1 MRYLIA
7 IAALV
12 GALLLFLLSK
22 ASSSSEFIS
31 GSSYTIVLILS
42 GFFILSLIAIIAN
55 QIKKLFRNIKKDVM
69 GSRLSMRLVIS
80 FTLMAVI
87 PGLIVYLVSVNFL
100 TRSIES
106 WFNVKVE
113 SALDGGLKLGQKALD
128 IMLTDLELKAERMAL
143 SLSSL
148 PATSQY
154 AALSDLREKTGVQD
168 ATIIS
173 DQGKIIAVS
182 SNDAESFLPA
192 LPTLIQLKQ
201 AENNIYG
208 KIEPITN
215 KGLYLRVLAPINGT
229 SVSNE
234 RLILQ
239 ILQPVPNSLSTLAES
254 VQDVFQDYQK
264 LSYSRD
270 SLKLI
275 FSITLTLVLMLAI
288 LTAVAIGFLLS
299 RKLSEP
305 LALLAEGTKKIAKGN
320 FKTMLPEK
328 GKDELG
334 VLVRSFN
341 SMTRQLDQATQTSE
355 NNQIRLESA
364 RSYLETVLAHLSSG
378 VIVIND
384 AMEIKSFNIAASKI
398 LQVDL
403 SKNKDQLLTSISNK
417 NKLLKDFVVSIQEEI
432 KTSNRKMQPEIIKQF
447 EIRYEKNNQVLSLQI
462 TTLPQNKVNN
472 YVLMIDDITMMIQA
486 QRNAA
491 WSEVARR
498 LAHEIKNPL
507 TPIQLSAERI
517 KHKLG
522 SKLNKDDTE
531 ILDKA
536 VSTIVN
542 QVDAM
547 KTMVNEFS
555 EYARAPKL
563 NLESTDINETIIE
576 ISHLFENSGIKITT
590 NLLKGLPKIKVD
602 ANMMRQVLI
611 NLIQNAQDAMVSNTK
626 KPSIKINTNKYKNYL
641 VLSIEDNGPGFSED
655 ILKKAFEPYV
665 TTKSH
670 GTGLG
675 FIIEISHLFE
685 NSGIKITTNLLKG
698 LPKIKVD
705 ANMMRQ
711 VLNRVLKLIRI
722 SIKIISSY
730 PLKIMAQVFQKTY

>member
-7 IAALV
+7 IATLV
-12 GALLLFLLSK
+12 GASLLFLLSK

-31 GSSYTIVLILS
+31 GSSYTVVLILS
-42 GFFILSLIAIIAN
+42 GIFILSLIAIIAN

-128 IMLTDLELKAERMAL
+128 IMLTDLELKAGRMAL
-143 SLSSL
+143 TLSSM
-148 PATSQY
+148 PTTSQY

-208 KIEPITN
+208 KIEPIKN
-215 KGLYLRVLAPINGT
+215 KGLYLRVLAPINGAAI
-229 SVSNE
+229 SNE

-239 ILQPVPNSLSTLAES
+239 ILQPVPDSLTTLAES

-270 SLKLI
+270 SLKVI

-384 AMEIKSFNIAASKI
+384 DMEIKSFNIAASKI

-403 SKNKDQLLTSISNK
+403 SKNTNQLITSISNK
-417 NKLLKDFVVSIQEEI
+417 NKLLNNFVMSIQEEI
-432 KTSNRKMQPEIIKQF
+432 KAASSKKQFEIIKQF
-447 EIRYEKNNQVLSLQI
+447 EIKYEKNNQVLSLQI
-462 TTLPQNKVNN
+462 TPLPQNKVKN

-486 QRNAA
+486 QRDAA

-522 SKLNKDDTE
+522 SKLNKEDTD

-555 EYARAPKL
+555 EYARAPQL
-563 NLESTDINETIIE
+563 NLELIDINETIKE

-590 NLLKGLPKIKVD
+590 TLLKGLPKIKVD
-602 ANMMRQVLI
+602 VNMMRQVLI
-611 NLIQNAQDAMVSNTK
+611 NLIQNAQDAMINNTK

-641 VLSIEDNGPGFSED
+641 ILSIEDNGPGFSAD

-665 TTKSH
+665 TSKSH

-675 FIIEISHLFE
+675 LAIVKKIIEEHEGTIVVENIKNGGANINIQLPISK
-685 NSGIKITTNLLKG
+685 SK
-698 LPKIKVD
+698 
-705 ANMMRQ
+705 
-711 VLNRVLKLIRI
+711 
-722 SIKIISSY
+722 
-730 PLKIMAQVFQKTY
+730 

>member
-1 MRYLIA
+1 
-7 IAALV
+7 
-12 GALLLFLLSK
+12 
-22 ASSSSEFIS
+22 
-31 GSSYTIVLILS
+31 S

-417 NKLLKDFVVSIQEEI
+417 NKLLKDFIVSIQEEI

-675 FIIEISHLFE
+675 LAIVKKIIEEHEGIIVVE
-685 NSGIKITTNLLKG
+685 NIKSGGAHINIQ
-698 LPKIKVD
+698 LPIAKSK
-705 ANMMRQ
+705 
-711 VLNRVLKLIRI
+711 
-722 SIKIISSY
+722 
-730 PLKIMAQVFQKTY
+730 

>member
-7 IAALV
+7 IAVLV

-55 QIKKLFRNIKKDVM
+55 QIKKLFRNIKKDVI
-69 GSRLSMRLVIS
+69 GSRLSARLVIS

-128 IMLTDLELKAERMAL
+128 IMLTDMQLKAERMAF

-148 PATSQY
+148 PETSQY
-154 AALSDLREKTGVQD
+154 AALSDLREKIGVQD

-215 KGLYLRVLAPINGT
+215 KGLYLRVLVPINGT

-234 RLILQ
+234 KLILQ

-264 LSYSRD
+264 LSYSRY

-275 FSITLTLVLMLAI
+275 FSITLTLVLILAI

-447 EIRYEKNNQVLSLQI
+447 EVRYEKNNQVLSLQI

-517 KHKLG
+517 KHKLE

-531 ILDKA
+531 ILNKA
-536 VSTIVN
+536 ISTIVN

-590 NLLKGLPKIKVD
+590 YLYKELPKIKVD
-602 ANMMRQVLI
+602 VNMMRQVLI
-611 NLIQNAQDAMVSNTK
+611 NLIQNAQDAMVNITK
-626 KPSIKINTNKYKNYL
+626 KPNIKISTNKYKNYL
-641 VLSIEDNGPGFSED
+641 ILSIEDNGPGFSED

-675 FIIEISHLFE
+675 LAIVKKIIEEHEGNIVVENKKSRGAHINIQLPISK
-685 NSGIKITTNLLKG
+685 NK
-698 LPKIKVD
+698 
-705 ANMMRQ
+705 
-711 VLNRVLKLIRI
+711 
-722 SIKIISSY
+722 
-730 PLKIMAQVFQKTY
+730 

>member
-7 IAALV
+7 IAGLV

-31 GSSYTIVLILS
+31 GNSYTFVLILS
-42 GFFILSLIAIIAN
+42 GVFILSLIAIIAN
-55 QIKKLFRNIKKDVM
+55 QIKKLFRNIKKDVI

-143 SLSSL
+143 TLSSM
-148 PATSQY
+148 PTTSQY
-154 AALSDLREKTGVQD
+154 GALSDLREKSGVQD

-215 KGLYLRVLAPINGT
+215 KGLYLRVLAPINEA

-234 RLILQ
+234 KLILQ
-239 ILQPVPNSLSTLAES
+239 ILQPVPDSLSTIAES
-254 VQDVFQDYQK
+254 VQTVFQDYHK

-270 SLKLI
+270 SLKVI

-341 SMTRQLDQATQTSE
+341 SMTKQLDQATQTSE

-378 VIVIND
+378 VIVIDD
-384 AMEIKSFNIAASKI
+384 AMEIKSFNIAATKI

-403 SKNKDQLLTSISNK
+403 SKNKDKLLTSISKK
-417 NKLLKDFVVSIQEEI
+417 NKLLTDFIKGIQEEI
-432 KTSNRKMQPEIIKQF
+432 YAFGRKKQTEVIKEF
-447 EIRYEKNNQVLSLQI
+447 EIKYENNNQVLLLQI
-462 TTLPQNKVNN
+462 TPLPQNKLNN

-486 QRNAA
+486 QRDAA

-522 SKLNKDDTE
+522 AKLNKDDTD
-531 ILDKA
+531 ILNKA
-536 VSTIVN
+536 VATIVN

-563 NLESTDINETIIE
+563 NLELTDINKFIKE
-576 ISHLFENSGIKITT
+576 ISHLFENSGIKIVTK
-590 NLLKGLPKIKVD
+590 LSKDLPEIRVD
-602 ANMMRQVLI
+602 VNMMRQVLI
-611 NLIQNAQDAMVSNTK
+611 NLIQNAQDAMMNNTK
-626 KPSIKINTNKYKNYL
+626 KQIIQINTNKLKNHII
-641 VLSIEDNGPGFSED
+641 LSIEDNGPGFSAD

-675 FIIEISHLFE
+675 LAIVKKIIEEHEGAIAIE
-685 NSGIKITTNLLKG
+685 NLKNGGALIKIQ
-698 LPKIKVD
+698 LP
-705 ANMMRQ
+705 
-711 VLNRVLKLIRI
+711 I
-722 SIKIISSY
+722 SKS
-730 PLKIMAQVFQKTY
+730 K

>member
-7 IAALV
+7 IATLV
-12 GALLLFLLSK
+12 GASLLFLLSK

-31 GSSYTIVLILS
+31 GSSYTVVLILS
-42 GFFILSLIAIIAN
+42 GIFILSLIAIIAN
-55 QIKKLFRNIKKDVM
+55 QIKKLFGNIKKDVM

-128 IMLTDLELKAERMAL
+128 IMLTDLELKAGRMAL
-143 SLSSL
+143 TLSSM
-148 PATSQY
+148 PTTSQY

-208 KIEPITN
+208 KIEPIKN
-215 KGLYLRVLAPINGT
+215 KGLYLRVLAPINGAAI
-229 SVSNE
+229 SNE

-239 ILQPVPNSLSTLAES
+239 ILQPVPDSLTTLAES

-270 SLKLI
+270 SLKVI

-384 AMEIKSFNIAASKI
+384 DMEIKSFNIAASKI
-398 LQVDL
+398 LQIDL
-403 SKNKDQLLTSISNK
+403 SKNTNQLITSISNK
-417 NKLLKDFVVSIQEEI
+417 NKLLNDFVRSIQEEI
-432 KTSNRKMQPEIIKQF
+432 KAASSKKHFEIIKQF
-447 EIRYEKNNQVLSLQI
+447 EIKYEKNNQVLSLQI
-462 TTLPQNKVNN
+462 TPLPQNKVKN

-486 QRNAA
+486 QRDAA

-522 SKLNKDDTE
+522 SKLNKEDTD

-563 NLESTDINETIIE
+563 NLELTDINETIKE

-590 NLLKGLPKIKVD
+590 TLLKGLPKIKVD
-602 ANMMRQVLI
+602 VNMMRQVLI
-611 NLIQNAQDAMVSNTK
+611 NLIQNAQDAMINNTK

-641 VLSIEDNGPGFSED
+641 ILSIEDNGPGFSAD

-675 FIIEISHLFE
+675 LAIVKKIIEEHEGTIVVENIKNGGANINIQLPISK
-685 NSGIKITTNLLKG
+685 SK
-698 LPKIKVD
+698 
-705 ANMMRQ
+705 
-711 VLNRVLKLIRI
+711 
-722 SIKIISSY
+722 
-730 PLKIMAQVFQKTY
+730 

>member
-7 IAALV
+7 IATLV
-12 GALLLFLLSK
+12 GASLLFLLSK

-31 GSSYTIVLILS
+31 GSSYTVVLILS
-42 GFFILSLIAIIAN
+42 GIFILSLIAIIAN
-55 QIKKLFRNIKKDVM
+55 QIKKLFGNIKKDVM

-128 IMLTDLELKAERMAL
+128 IMLTDLELKAGRMAL
-143 SLSSL
+143 TLSSM
-148 PATSQY
+148 PTTSQY

-208 KIEPITN
+208 KIEPIKN
-215 KGLYLRVLAPINGT
+215 KGLYLRVLAPINGAAI
-229 SVSNE
+229 SNE

-239 ILQPVPNSLSTLAES
+239 ILQPVPDSLTTLAES

-270 SLKLI
+270 SLKVI

-384 AMEIKSFNIAASKI
+384 DMEIKSFNIAASKI
-398 LQVDL
+398 LQIDL
-403 SKNKDQLLTSISNK
+403 SKNTNQLITSISNK
-417 NKLLKDFVVSIQEEI
+417 NKLLNDFVVSIQEEI
-432 KTSNRKMQPEIIKQF
+432 KAARSKKHFEIIKQF
-447 EIRYEKNNQVLSLQI
+447 EIKYEKNNQVLSLQI
-462 TTLPQNKVNN
+462 TPLPQNKVKN

-486 QRNAA
+486 QRDAA

-522 SKLNKDDTE
+522 SKLNKEDTD

-563 NLESTDINETIIE
+563 NLELTDINETIKE

-590 NLLKGLPKIKVD
+590 TLLKGLPKIKVD
-602 ANMMRQVLI
+602 VNMMRQVLI
-611 NLIQNAQDAMVSNTK
+611 NLIQNAQDAMINNTK

-641 VLSIEDNGPGFSED
+641 ILSIVDNGPGFSAD

-665 TTKSH
+665 TSKSH

-675 FIIEISHLFE
+675 LAIVKKIIEEHEGTIVVENIKNGGANINIQLPISK
-685 NSGIKITTNLLKG
+685 SK
-698 LPKIKVD
+698 
-705 ANMMRQ
+705 
-711 VLNRVLKLIRI
+711 
-722 SIKIISSY
+722 
-730 PLKIMAQVFQKTY
+730 

>member
-7 IAALV
+7 IATLV
-12 GALLLFLLSK
+12 GASLLFLLSK

-31 GSSYTIVLILS
+31 GSSYTVVLILS
-42 GFFILSLIAIIAN
+42 GIFILSLIAIIAN

-128 IMLTDLELKAERMAL
+128 IMLTDLELKAGRMAL
-143 SLSSL
+143 TLSSM
-148 PATSQY
+148 PTTSQY

-208 KIEPITN
+208 KIEPIKN
-215 KGLYLRVLAPINGT
+215 KGLYLRVLAPINGAAI
-229 SVSNE
+229 SNE

-239 ILQPVPNSLSTLAES
+239 ILQPVPDSLTTLAES

-270 SLKLI
+270 SLKVI

-378 VIVIND
+378 VIVVND
-384 AMEIKSFNIAASKI
+384 DMEIKSFNIAASKI

-403 SKNKDQLLTSISNK
+403 SKNTNQLITSISNK
-417 NKLLKDFVVSIQEEI
+417 NKLLNNFVMSIQEEI
-432 KTSNRKMQPEIIKQF
+432 KAASSKKQFEIIKQF
-447 EIRYEKNNQVLSLQI
+447 EIKYEKNNQVLSLQI
-462 TTLPQNKVNN
+462 TPLPQNKVKN

-486 QRNAA
+486 QRDAA

-522 SKLNKDDTE
+522 SKLNKEDTD

-563 NLESTDINETIIE
+563 NLELTDINETIKE

-590 NLLKGLPKIKVD
+590 TLLKGLPKIKVD
-602 ANMMRQVLI
+602 INMMRQVLI
-611 NLIQNAQDAMVSNTK
+611 NLIQNAQDAMINNTK

-641 VLSIEDNGPGFSED
+641 ILSIEDNGPGFSAD

-675 FIIEISHLFE
+675 LAIVKKIIEEHEGTIVVENIKNGGAYINIQLPISK
-685 NSGIKITTNLLKG
+685 SK
-698 LPKIKVD
+698 
-705 ANMMRQ
+705 
-711 VLNRVLKLIRI
+711 
-722 SIKIISSY
+722 
-730 PLKIMAQVFQKTY
+730 

>member
-334 VLVRSFN
+334 VLVRYFN

-355 NNQIRLESA
+355 NNQIRLKSA

-675 FIIEISHLFE
+675 LAIVKKIIEEHEGIIVVE
-685 NSGIKITTNLLKG
+685 NIKSGGAHINIQ
-698 LPKIKVD
+698 LPIAKSK
-705 ANMMRQ
+705 
-711 VLNRVLKLIRI
+711 
-722 SIKIISSY
+722 
-730 PLKIMAQVFQKTY
+730 

>member
-7 IAALV
+7 IATLV
-12 GALLLFLLSK
+12 GASLLFLLSK

-31 GSSYTIVLILS
+31 GSSYTVVLILS
-42 GFFILSLIAIIAN
+42 GIFILTLIAIIAN

-128 IMLTDLELKAERMAL
+128 IMLTDLELKAGRMAL
-143 SLSSL
+143 TLSSM
-148 PATSQY
+148 PTTSQY

-208 KIEPITN
+208 KIEPIKN
-215 KGLYLRVLAPINGT
+215 KGLYLRVLAPINGAAI
-229 SVSNE
+229 SNE

-239 ILQPVPNSLSTLAES
+239 ILQPVPDSLTTLAES

-270 SLKLI
+270 SLKVI

-384 AMEIKSFNIAASKI
+384 DMEIKSFNIAASKI

-403 SKNKDQLLTSISNK
+403 SKNTNQLITSISNK
-417 NKLLKDFVVSIQEEI
+417 NKLLNNFVMSIQEEI
-432 KTSNRKMQPEIIKQF
+432 KAASSKKQFEIIKQF
-447 EIRYEKNNQVLSLQI
+447 EIKYEKNNQVLSLQI
-462 TTLPQNKVNN
+462 TPLPQNKVKN

-486 QRNAA
+486 QRDAA

-522 SKLNKDDTE
+522 SKLNKEDTD

-563 NLESTDINETIIE
+563 NLELIDINETIKE

-590 NLLKGLPKIKVD
+590 TLLKGLPKIKVD
-602 ANMMRQVLI
+602 VNMMRQVLI
-611 NLIQNAQDAMVSNTK
+611 NLIQNAQDAMINNTK

-641 VLSIEDNGPGFSED
+641 ILSIEDNGPGFSLD

-675 FIIEISHLFE
+675 LAIVKKIIEEHEGTIVVENIKSGGANINIQLPISK
-685 NSGIKITTNLLKG
+685 SK
-698 LPKIKVD
+698 
-705 ANMMRQ
+705 
-711 VLNRVLKLIRI
+711 
-722 SIKIISSY
+722 
-730 PLKIMAQVFQKTY
+730 

>member
-7 IAALV
+7 IATLV
-12 GALLLFLLSK
+12 GASLLFLLSK

-31 GSSYTIVLILS
+31 GSSYTVVLILS
-42 GFFILSLIAIIAN
+42 GIFILTLIAIIAN
-55 QIKKLFRNIKKDVM
+55 QIKKLFRNVKKDVM

-128 IMLTDLELKAERMAL
+128 IMLTDLELKAGRMAL
-143 SLSSL
+143 TLSSM
-148 PATSQY
+148 PTTSQY

-208 KIEPITN
+208 KIEPIKN
-215 KGLYLRVLAPINGT
+215 KGLYLRVLAPINGAAI
-229 SVSNE
+229 SNE

-239 ILQPVPNSLSTLAES
+239 ILQPVPDSLTTLAES

-270 SLKLI
+270 SLKVI

-384 AMEIKSFNIAASKI
+384 DMEIKSFNIAASKI

-403 SKNKDQLLTSISNK
+403 SKNTNQLITSISNK
-417 NKLLKDFVVSIQEEI
+417 NKLLNNFVVSIQEEI
-432 KTSNRKMQPEIIKQF
+432 KVASSKKQFEIIKQF
-447 EIRYEKNNQVLSLQI
+447 EIKYEKNNQVLSLQI
-462 TTLPQNKVNN
+462 TPLPQNKVKN

-486 QRNAA
+486 QRDAA

-522 SKLNKDDTE
+522 SKLNKEDTD

-563 NLESTDINETIIE
+563 NLELTDINETIKE

-590 NLLKGLPKIKVD
+590 TLLKGLPKIKVD
-602 ANMMRQVLI
+602 INMMRQVLI
-611 NLIQNAQDAMVSNTK
+611 NLIQNAQDAMVNHTK

-641 VLSIEDNGPGFSED
+641 ILSIEDNGPGFSLD

-675 FIIEISHLFE
+675 LAIVKKIIEEHEGTIVVENIKSGGANINIQLPISK
-685 NSGIKITTNLLKG
+685 SK
-698 LPKIKVD
+698 
-705 ANMMRQ
+705 
-711 VLNRVLKLIRI
+711 
-722 SIKIISSY
+722 
-730 PLKIMAQVFQKTY
+730 

>member
-7 IAALV
+7 IATLV
-12 GALLLFLLSK
+12 GASLLFLLSK

-31 GSSYTIVLILS
+31 GSSYTVVLILS
-42 GFFILSLIAIIAN
+42 GIFILSLIAVIAN
-55 QIKKLFRNIKKDVM
+55 QIKKLFGNIKKDVM

-128 IMLTDLELKAERMAL
+128 IMLTDLELKAGRMAL
-143 SLSSL
+143 TLSSM
-148 PATSQY
+148 PSTSQY

-208 KIEPITN
+208 KIEPIKN
-215 KGLYLRVLAPINGT
+215 KGLYLRVLAPINGAAI
-229 SVSNE
+229 SNE

-239 ILQPVPNSLSTLAES
+239 ILQPVPDSLSTLAES

-270 SLKLI
+270 SLKVI

-378 VIVIND
+378 VIVINAD
-384 AMEIKSFNIAASKI
+384 MEIKSFNIAASKI

-403 SKNKDQLLTSISNK
+403 SKNTDQLITSISNK
-417 NKLLKDFVVSIQEEI
+417 NKLLKDFVASIQEEI
-432 KTSNRKMQPEIIKQF
+432 KTLSSKKQFEIIKQF
-447 EIRYEKNNQVLSLQI
+447 EIKYEKNNQVLSLQI
-462 TTLPQNKVNN
+462 TPLPQNKANN
-472 YVLMIDDITMMIQA
+472 YVLMIDDVTMMIQA
-486 QRNAA
+486 QRDAA

-522 SKLNKDDTE
+522 SKLNKEDTD

-555 EYARAPKL
+555 EYARAPRL
-563 NLESTDINETIIE
+563 NIELTDINETIKE

-590 NLLKGLPKIKVD
+590 TLLKGLPKIKVD
-602 ANMMRQVLI
+602 VNMMRQVLI
-611 NLIQNAQDAMVSNTK
+611 NLIQNAQDAMVNNTK

-641 VLSIEDNGPGFSED
+641 ILSIEDNGPGFSAD

-675 FIIEISHLFE
+675 LAIVKKIIEEHEGTIVVENIKSGGANINIQLPISK
-685 NSGIKITTNLLKG
+685 SK
-698 LPKIKVD
+698 
-705 ANMMRQ
+705 
-711 VLNRVLKLIRI
+711 
-722 SIKIISSY
+722 
-730 PLKIMAQVFQKTY
+730 

>member
-7 IAALV
+7 IATLV
-12 GALLLFLLSK
+12 GASLLFLLSK

-31 GSSYTIVLILS
+31 GSSYTVVLILS
-42 GFFILSLIAIIAN
+42 GIFILSLIAIIAN

-143 SLSSL
+143 TLSSM
-148 PATSQY
+148 PTTSQY

-208 KIEPITN
+208 KIEPIKN
-215 KGLYLRVLAPINGT
+215 KGLYLRVLAPINGAAI
-229 SVSNE
+229 SNE

-239 ILQPVPNSLSTLAES
+239 ILQPVPDSLTTLAES

-270 SLKLI
+270 SLKVI

-341 SMTRQLDQATQTSE
+341 SMTRQLDQATQTSA

-384 AMEIKSFNIAASKI
+384 DMEIKSFNIAASKI
-398 LQVDL
+398 LQIDL
-403 SKNKDQLLTSISNK
+403 SKNTNQLITSISNK
-417 NKLLKDFVVSIQEEI
+417 NKLLNDFVVSIQEEI
-432 KTSNRKMQPEIIKQF
+432 KAASSKKRFEIIKQF
-447 EIRYEKNNQVLSLQI
+447 EIKYEKNNQVLSLQI
-462 TTLPQNKVNN
+462 TPLPQNKVKN

-486 QRNAA
+486 QRDAA

-522 SKLNKDDTE
+522 SKLNKEDTD

-563 NLESTDINETIIE
+563 NLESTDINETIKE

-590 NLLKGLPKIKVD
+590 TLLKGLPKIKVD
-602 ANMMRQVLI
+602 VNMMRQVLI
-611 NLIQNAQDAMVSNTK
+611 NLIQNAQDAMINNTK

-641 VLSIEDNGPGFSED
+641 ILSIEDNGPGFSAD

-665 TTKSH
+665 TSKSH

-675 FIIEISHLFE
+675 LAIVKKIIEEHEGTIVVENIKNGGANINIQLPISK
-685 NSGIKITTNLLKG
+685 SK
-698 LPKIKVD
+698 
-705 ANMMRQ
+705 
-711 VLNRVLKLIRI
+711 
-722 SIKIISSY
+722 
-730 PLKIMAQVFQKTY
+730 

>member
-7 IAALV
+7 IATLV

-31 GSSYTIVLILS
+31 GSTYSIVLVLS
-42 GFFILSLIAIIAN
+42 GIFILSLIAIISN
-55 QIKKLFRNIKKDVM
+55 QIKKLFGNIKKDVM

-128 IMLTDLELKAERMAL
+128 IMLSDLELKAERMAL
-143 SLSSL
+143 TLSSM
-148 PATSQY
+148 PSTSQY

-208 KIEPITN
+208 KIEPIKN
-215 KGLYLRVLAPINGT
+215 KGLYLRVLAPINGAA
-229 SVSNE
+229 VSNE

-239 ILQPVPNSLSTLAES
+239 ILQPVPDSLSRLAES

-264 LSYSRD
+264 LSYSRH
-270 SLKLI
+270 SLKVI

-384 AMEIKSFNIAASKI
+384 DMEIKSFNIAASKI

-403 SKNKDQLLTSISNK
+403 SKNTDQLITSISNK
-417 NKLLKDFVVSIQEEI
+417 NKLLKDFVESVQEEI
-432 KTSNRKMQPEIIKQF
+432 KTSRSKKQFEIIKQF
-447 EIRYEKNNQVLSLQI
+447 EIKYEKNNQVLSLQI
-462 TTLPQNKVNN
+462 TPLPQNKANN

-486 QRNAA
+486 QRDAA

-522 SKLNKDDTE
+522 PKLNKDDTDV
-531 ILDKA
+531 LDKA

-555 EYARAPKL
+555 EYARSPRL
-563 NLESTDINETIIE
+563 NLELTDMNETIKE
-576 ISHLFENSGIKITT
+576 ISHLFENSGITITT
-590 NLLKGLPKIKVD
+590 SLLKGLPKIKVD
-602 ANMMRQVLI
+602 VNMMRQVLI
-611 NLIQNAQDAMVSNTK
+611 NLIQNAQDAMINNTK

-641 VLSIEDNGPGFSED
+641 TLSIEDNGPGFSAD

-675 FIIEISHLFE
+675 LAIVKKIIEEHEGTIVVENIKSGGANINIQLPISK
-685 NSGIKITTNLLKG
+685 NK
-698 LPKIKVD
+698 
-705 ANMMRQ
+705 
-711 VLNRVLKLIRI
+711 
-722 SIKIISSY
+722 
-730 PLKIMAQVFQKTY
+730 

>member
-1 MRYLIA
+1 MRYLIT

-31 GSSYTIVLILS
+31 GSSYTIVLALS
-42 GFFILSLIAIIAN
+42 GIFILSLIAIIAN
-55 QIKKLFRNIKKDVM
+55 QIKKLFKNIKTDVI

-113 SALDGGLKLGQKALD
+113 SALDGGLMLGQKALD

-143 SLSSL
+143 TLSSM
-148 PATSQY
+148 PTTSQY
-154 AALSDLREKTGVQD
+154 AALSDLREKSGIQD

-215 KGLYLRVLAPINGT
+215 KGLYLRVLAPINGS

-239 ILQPVPNSLSTLAES
+239 ILQPVPDSLSTIAES
-254 VQDVFQDYQK
+254 VQAVFQDYQK

-270 SLKLI
+270 SLKVI

-320 FKTMLPEK
+320 FKTMLPET

-341 SMTRQLDQATQTSE
+341 SMTRQLDQATQASQS
-355 NNQIRLESA
+355 NQIRLESA

-378 VIVIND
+378 VIVINQ
-384 AMEIKSFNIAASKI
+384 AMEIISFNIAASKI

-403 SKNKDQLLTSISNK
+403 SKNTGQLLTSISIRNK
-417 NKLLKDFVVSIQEEI
+417 ALKDFVSAIQEEV
-432 KTSNRKMQPEIIKQF
+432 KTTVNKKQVEIIRQF
-447 EIRYEKNNQVLSLQI
+447 EIKYEKNNQVLLLQI
-462 TTLPQNKVNN
+462 TPLPQNKINN

-486 QRNAA
+486 QRDAA

-522 SKLNKDDTE
+522 SKLNKVDTE

-536 VSTIVN
+536 VLTIVN

-563 NLESTDINETIIE
+563 NLELTDINKLIKE
-576 ISHLFENSGIKITT
+576 ITLLFENSGIKITT
-590 NLLKGLPKIKVD
+590 KLSKAMPEIMID
-602 ANMMRQVLI
+602 INMMRQVLI
-611 NLIQNAQDAMVSNTK
+611 NLIQNAQDAMASNTK
-626 KPSIKINTNKYKNYL
+626 QPTIQISTNKLKNYL
-641 VLSIEDNGPGFSED
+641 VLSIQDNGPGFSAD

-675 FIIEISHLFE
+675 LAIVKKIIEEHDGLITIE
-685 NSGIKITTNLLKG
+685 NMKSSGANINIQLPIKN
-698 LPKIKVD
+698 
-705 ANMMRQ
+705 N
-711 VLNRVLKLIRI
+711 KL
-722 SIKIISSY
+722 S
-730 PLKIMAQVFQKTY
+730 

>member
-7 IAALV
+7 IATLV
-12 GALLLFLLSK
+12 GASLLFLLSK

-31 GSSYTIVLILS
+31 GSSYTVVLILS
-42 GFFILSLIAIIAN
+42 GIFILSLIAIIAN

-128 IMLTDLELKAERMAL
+128 IMLTDLELKAGRMAL
-143 SLSSL
+143 TLSSM
-148 PATSQY
+148 PTTSQY

-208 KIEPITN
+208 KIEPIKN
-215 KGLYLRVLAPINGT
+215 KGLYLRVLAPINGAAI
-229 SVSNE
+229 SNE

-239 ILQPVPNSLSTLAES
+239 ILQPVPDSLTTLAES

-270 SLKLI
+270 SLKVI

-341 SMTRQLDQATQTSE
+341 SMTRQLDQATQTFE

-384 AMEIKSFNIAASKI
+384 DMEIKSFNIAASKI
-398 LQVDL
+398 LQIDL
-403 SKNKDQLLTSISNK
+403 SKNTNQLITSISNK
-417 NKLLKDFVVSIQEEI
+417 NKLLNDFVVSIQEEI
-432 KTSNRKMQPEIIKQF
+432 KVARSKKHFEIIKQF
-447 EIRYEKNNQVLSLQI
+447 EIKYEKNNQVLSLQI
-462 TTLPQNKVNN
+462 TPLPQNKAKN

-486 QRNAA
+486 QRDAA

-522 SKLNKDDTE
+522 SKLNKEDTD

-555 EYARAPKL
+555 EYARAPRL
-563 NLESTDINETIIE
+563 NLELTDINETIKE

-590 NLLKGLPKIKVD
+590 TLLKGLPKIKVD
-602 ANMMRQVLI
+602 VNMMRQVLI
-611 NLIQNAQDAMVSNTK
+611 NLIQNAQDAMINNTK

-641 VLSIEDNGPGFSED
+641 ILSIEDNGPGFSAD

-665 TTKSH
+665 TSKLH

-675 FIIEISHLFE
+675 LAIVKKIIEEHEGNIVVENIKNGGANINIQLPISK
-685 NSGIKITTNLLKG
+685 SK
-698 LPKIKVD
+698 
-705 ANMMRQ
+705 
-711 VLNRVLKLIRI
+711 
-722 SIKIISSY
+722 
-730 PLKIMAQVFQKTY
+730 

>member
-208 KIEPITN
+208 KIEPIKN
-215 KGLYLRVLAPINGT
+215 KGLYLRVLAPINGAAI
-229 SVSNE
+229 SNE

-239 ILQPVPNSLSTLAES
+239 ILQPVPDSLTTLAES

-270 SLKLI
+270 SLKVI

-384 AMEIKSFNIAASKI
+384 DMEIKSFNIAASKI

-403 SKNKDQLLTSISNK
+403 SKNTNQLITSISNK
-417 NKLLKDFVVSIQEEI
+417 NKLLNNFVMSIQEEI
-432 KTSNRKMQPEIIKQF
+432 KAASSKKQFEIIKQF
-447 EIRYEKNNQVLSLQI
+447 EIKYEKNNQVLSLQI
-462 TTLPQNKVNN
+462 TPLPQNKVKN

-486 QRNAA
+486 QRDAA

-522 SKLNKDDTE
+522 SKLNKEDTD

-563 NLESTDINETIIE
+563 NLELTDINETIKE

-590 NLLKGLPKIKVD
+590 TLLKGLPKIKVD
-602 ANMMRQVLI
+602 INMMRQVLI
-611 NLIQNAQDAMVSNTK
+611 NLIQNAQDAMVNNTK

-641 VLSIEDNGPGFSED
+641 ILSIEDNGPGFSLD

-675 FIIEISHLFE
+675 LAIVKKIIEEHEGTIVVENIKNGGANINIQLPISK
-685 NSGIKITTNLLKG
+685 SK
-698 LPKIKVD
+698 
-705 ANMMRQ
+705 
-711 VLNRVLKLIRI
+711 
-722 SIKIISSY
+722 
-730 PLKIMAQVFQKTY
+730 

>member
-7 IAALV
+7 IAVLV

-55 QIKKLFRNIKKDVM
+55 QIKKLFINIKKDVI
-69 GSRLSMRLVIS
+69 GSRLSARLVIS

-128 IMLTDLELKAERMAL
+128 IMLTDMQLKAERMAF

-148 PATSQY
+148 PETSQY
-154 AALSDLREKTGVQD
+154 AALSDLREKIGVQD

-215 KGLYLRVLAPINGT
+215 KGLYLRVLVPINGT

-234 RLILQ
+234 KLILQ

-264 LSYSRD
+264 LSYSRY

-275 FSITLTLVLMLAI
+275 FSITLTLVLILAI

-320 FKTMLPEK
+320 FKTILPEK

-341 SMTRQLDQATQTSE
+341 SMTRQLDRATQTSE

-432 KTSNRKMQPEIIKQF
+432 KASNRKIQTGIIRQF

-462 TTLPQNKVNN
+462 TTLSQNKVNN

-517 KHKLG
+517 KHKLE

-531 ILDKA
+531 ILNKA
-536 VSTIVN
+536 ISTIVN

-590 NLLKGLPKIKVD
+590 YLYKELPKIKVD
-602 ANMMRQVLI
+602 VNMMRQVLI
-611 NLIQNAQDAMVSNTK
+611 NLIQNAQDAMVNITK
-626 KPSIKINTNKYKNYL
+626 KPNIKISTNKYKNYL
-641 VLSIEDNGPGFSED
+641 ILSIEDNGPGFSED

-675 FIIEISHLFE
+675 LAIVKKIIEEHEGNIVVENKKSRGAHINIQLPISK
-685 NSGIKITTNLLKG
+685 NK
-698 LPKIKVD
+698 
-705 ANMMRQ
+705 
-711 VLNRVLKLIRI
+711 
-722 SIKIISSY
+722 
-730 PLKIMAQVFQKTY
+730 

>member
-31 GSSYTIVLILS
+31 GSSYTIILILS

-55 QIKKLFRNIKKDVM
+55 QIKKLFKNIKKDVM

-417 NKLLKDFVVSIQEEI
+417 NKLLKDFIVSIQEEI

-675 FIIEISHLFE
+675 LAIVKKIIEEHEGIIVVE
-685 NSGIKITTNLLKG
+685 NIKSGGAHINSQ
-698 LPKIKVD
+698 LPIAKSK
-705 ANMMRQ
+705 
-711 VLNRVLKLIRI
+711 
-722 SIKIISSY
+722 
-730 PLKIMAQVFQKTY
+730 

>member
-42 GFFILSLIAIIAN
+42 SFFILSLIAIIAN

-69 GSRLSMRLVIS
+69 GSRLSTRLVIS

-148 PATSQY
+148 PETSQY

-239 ILQPVPNSLSTLAES
+239 ILQPVPHSLTTLAES

-270 SLKLI
+270 SLKVI

-611 NLIQNAQDAMVSNTK
+611 NLVQNAQDAMVNNTK
-626 KPSIKINTNKYKNYL
+626 KPSIKINTNKYKSYL
-641 VLSIEDNGPGFSED
+641 ILSIEDNGPGFSED

-675 FIIEISHLFE
+675 LAIVKKIIEAEKGEIWLESELGIGSTFF
-685 NSGIKITTNLLKG
+685 IKIK
-698 LPKIKVD
+698 K
-705 ANMMRQ
+705 
-711 VLNRVLKLIRI
+711 
-722 SIKIISSY
+722 
-730 PLKIMAQVFQKTY
+730 

>member
-7 IAALV
+7 IATLV
-12 GALLLFLLSK
+12 GASLLFLLSK

-31 GSSYTIVLILS
+31 GSSYTVVLILS
-42 GFFILSLIAIIAN
+42 GIFILSLIAIIAN

-143 SLSSL
+143 TLSSM
-148 PATSQY
+148 PTTSQY

-208 KIEPITN
+208 KIEPIKN
-215 KGLYLRVLAPINGT
+215 KGLYLRVLAPINGAAI
-229 SVSNE
+229 SNE

-239 ILQPVPNSLSTLAES
+239 ILQPVPDSLTTLAES

-270 SLKLI
+270 SLKVI

-341 SMTRQLDQATQTSE
+341 SMTRQLDQATQTSD

-384 AMEIKSFNIAASKI
+384 DMEIKSFNIAASKI
-398 LQVDL
+398 LQIDL
-403 SKNKDQLLTSISNK
+403 SKNTNQLITSISNK
-417 NKLLKDFVVSIQEEI
+417 NKLLNDFVVSIQEEI
-432 KTSNRKMQPEIIKQF
+432 KAASSKKHFEIIKQF
-447 EIRYEKNNQVLSLQI
+447 EIKYEKNNQILSLQI
-462 TTLPQNKVNN
+462 TPLPQNKVKN

-486 QRNAA
+486 QRDAA

-522 SKLNKDDTE
+522 SKLNKEDTD

-563 NLESTDINETIIE
+563 NLELTDINKTIKE

-590 NLLKGLPKIKVD
+590 TLLKGLPKIKVD
-602 ANMMRQVLI
+602 INMMRQVLI
-611 NLIQNAQDAMVSNTK
+611 NLIQNAQDAMINNTK

-641 VLSIEDNGPGFSED
+641 ILSIVDNGPGFSAD

-675 FIIEISHLFE
+675 LAIVKKIIEEHEGTIAVENIKNGGANINIQLPISK
-685 NSGIKITTNLLKG
+685 SK
-698 LPKIKVD
+698 
-705 ANMMRQ
+705 
-711 VLNRVLKLIRI
+711 
-722 SIKIISSY
+722 
-730 PLKIMAQVFQKTY
+730 

>member
-55 QIKKLFRNIKKDVM
+55 QIKKLIRNIKKDVM
-69 GSRLSMRLVIS
+69 GSRLSTRLVIS

-128 IMLTDLELKAERMAL
+128 IMLTDLELKAERMAFL
-143 SLSSL
+143 LSSL
-148 PATSQY
+148 PETSQY

-239 ILQPVPNSLSTLAES
+239 ILQPVPNSLSTLAAS

-432 KTSNRKMQPEIIKQF
+432 KTSSRKMQPEIIKQF

-531 ILDKA
+531 ILEKA

-675 FIIEISHLFE
+675 LAIVKKIIEEHEGIIVVENIKSGGAHINIQLPISK
-685 NSGIKITTNLLKG
+685 SK
-698 LPKIKVD
+698 
-705 ANMMRQ
+705 
-711 VLNRVLKLIRI
+711 
-722 SIKIISSY
+722 
-730 PLKIMAQVFQKTY
+730 

>member
-7 IAALV
+7 IAGLV

-31 GSSYTIVLILS
+31 GNSYTFVLILS
-42 GFFILSLIAIIAN
+42 GVFILSLIAIIAN
-55 QIKKLFRNIKKDVM
+55 QIKKLFRNIKKDVI

-143 SLSSL
+143 TLSSM
-148 PATSQY
+148 PTTSQY
-154 AALSDLREKTGVQD
+154 GALSDLREKSGVQD

-215 KGLYLRVLAPINGT
+215 KGLYLRVLAPINEA

-234 RLILQ
+234 KLILQ
-239 ILQPVPNSLSTLAES
+239 ILQPVPDSLSTIAES
-254 VQDVFQDYQK
+254 VQTVFQDYHK

-270 SLKLI
+270 SLKVI

-341 SMTRQLDQATQTSE
+341 SMTKQLDQATQTSE

-378 VIVIND
+378 VIVIDD
-384 AMEIKSFNIAASKI
+384 AMEIKSFNIAATKI

-403 SKNKDQLLTSISNK
+403 SKNKDKLLTSISKK
-417 NKLLKDFVVSIQEEI
+417 NKLLTDFIRGIQEEI
-432 KTSNRKMQPEIIKQF
+432 YAFGRKKQTEVIKEF
-447 EIRYEKNNQVLSLQI
+447 EIKYENNNQVLLLQI
-462 TTLPQNKVNN
+462 TPLPQNKLNN

-486 QRNAA
+486 QRDAA

-522 SKLNKDDTE
+522 AKLNKDDTD
-531 ILDKA
+531 ILNKA
-536 VSTIVN
+536 VATIVN

-563 NLESTDINETIIE
+563 NLELTDINKFIKE
-576 ISHLFENSGIKITT
+576 ISHLFENSGIKIVTK
-590 NLLKGLPKIKVD
+590 LSKDLPEIRVD
-602 ANMMRQVLI
+602 VNMIRQVLI
-611 NLIQNAQDAMVSNTK
+611 NLIQNAQDAMMNNTK
-626 KPSIKINTNKYKNYL
+626 KQIIQINTNKLKNYI
-641 VLSIEDNGPGFSED
+641 VLSIEDNGPGFSAD

-675 FIIEISHLFE
+675 LAIVKKIIEEHEGAIAIE
-685 NSGIKITTNLLKG
+685 NIKNSGALIKIQ
-698 LPKIKVD
+698 LP
-705 ANMMRQ
+705 
-711 VLNRVLKLIRI
+711 I
-722 SIKIISSY
+722 SKS
-730 PLKIMAQVFQKTY
+730 K

>member
-531 ILDKA
+531 ILEKA

-626 KPSIKINTNKYKNYL
+626 KPRIKINTNKYKNYL

-675 FIIEISHLFE
+675 LAIVKKIIEEHEGIIVVENIKSGGAHINIQLPISK
-685 NSGIKITTNLLKG
+685 SK
-698 LPKIKVD
+698 
-705 ANMMRQ
+705 
-711 VLNRVLKLIRI
+711 
-722 SIKIISSY
+722 
-730 PLKIMAQVFQKTY
+730 

>member
-7 IAALV
+7 IATLV
-12 GALLLFLLSK
+12 GASLLFLLSK

-31 GSSYTIVLILS
+31 GSSYTVVLILS
-42 GFFILSLIAIIAN
+42 GIFILTLIAIIAN

-128 IMLTDLELKAERMAL
+128 IMLTDLELKAGRMAL
-143 SLSSL
+143 TLSSM
-148 PATSQY
+148 PTTSQY

-208 KIEPITN
+208 KIEPIKN
-215 KGLYLRVLAPINGT
+215 KGLYLRVLAPINGAAI
-229 SVSNE
+229 SNE

-239 ILQPVPNSLSTLAES
+239 ILQPVPDSLTTLAES

-270 SLKLI
+270 SLKVI

-384 AMEIKSFNIAASKI
+384 DMEIKSFNIAASKI

-403 SKNKDQLLTSISNK
+403 SKNTNQLITSISNK
-417 NKLLKDFVVSIQEEI
+417 NKLLNNFVMSIQEEI
-432 KTSNRKMQPEIIKQF
+432 KAASSKKQFEIIKQF
-447 EIRYEKNNQVLSLQI
+447 EIKYEKNNQVLSLQI
-462 TTLPQNKVNN
+462 TPLPQNKVKN

-486 QRNAA
+486 QRDAA

-522 SKLNKDDTE
+522 SKLNKEDTD

-555 EYARAPKL
+555 EYARAPQL
-563 NLESTDINETIIE
+563 NLELIDINETIKE

-590 NLLKGLPKIKVD
+590 TLLKGLPKIKVD
-602 ANMMRQVLI
+602 INMMRQVLI
-611 NLIQNAQDAMVSNTK
+611 NLIQNAQDAMVNHTK

-641 VLSIEDNGPGFSED
+641 ILSIEDNGPGFSAD

-665 TTKSH
+665 TSKSH

-675 FIIEISHLFE
+675 LAIVKKIIEEHEGTIVVENIKSGGANINIQLPISK
-685 NSGIKITTNLLKG
+685 SK
-698 LPKIKVD
+698 
-705 ANMMRQ
+705 
-711 VLNRVLKLIRI
+711 
-722 SIKIISSY
+722 
-730 PLKIMAQVFQKTY
+730 

>member
-576 ISHLFENSGIKITT
+576 ISHLFENSGIKITA

-675 FIIEISHLFE
+675 LAIVKKIIEEHEGIIVVENIKSGGAHINIQLPISK
-685 NSGIKITTNLLKG
+685 SK
-698 LPKIKVD
+698 
-705 ANMMRQ
+705 
-711 VLNRVLKLIRI
+711 
-722 SIKIISSY
+722 
-730 PLKIMAQVFQKTY
+730 

>member
-264 LSYSRD
+264 LSYSRN

-611 NLIQNAQDAMVSNTK
+611 NLIQNAQDAMVNNTK

-641 VLSIEDNGPGFSED
+641 ILSIEDNGPGFSED

-675 FIIEISHLFE
+675 LAIVKKIIEEHEGIIVVENIKSGGAHINIQLPISK
-685 NSGIKITTNLLKG
+685 SK
-698 LPKIKVD
+698 
-705 ANMMRQ
+705 
-711 VLNRVLKLIRI
+711 
-722 SIKIISSY
+722 
-730 PLKIMAQVFQKTY
+730 

>member
-42 GFFILSLIAIIAN
+42 SFFILSLIAIIAN

-417 NKLLKDFVVSIQEEI
+417 NKLLKDFVVSIQEVI

-675 FIIEISHLFE
+675 LAIVKKIIEEHEGIIVIENIKSGGAHINIQLPISK
-685 NSGIKITTNLLKG
+685 SK
-698 LPKIKVD
+698 
-705 ANMMRQ
+705 
-711 VLNRVLKLIRI
+711 
-722 SIKIISSY
+722 
-730 PLKIMAQVFQKTY
+730 

>member
-7 IAALV
+7 IATLV
-12 GALLLFLLSK
+12 GASLLFLLSK

-31 GSSYTIVLILS
+31 GSSYTVVLILS
-42 GFFILSLIAIIAN
+42 GIFILSLIAIIAN
-55 QIKKLFRNIKKDVM
+55 QIKKLFRNVKKDVM

-128 IMLTDLELKAERMAL
+128 IMLTDLELKAGRMAL
-143 SLSSL
+143 TLSSM
-148 PATSQY
+148 PTTSQY

-208 KIEPITN
+208 KIEPIKN
-215 KGLYLRVLAPINGT
+215 KGLYLRVLAPINGAAI
-229 SVSNE
+229 SNE

-239 ILQPVPNSLSTLAES
+239 ILQPVPDSLTTLAES

-270 SLKLI
+270 SLKVI

-384 AMEIKSFNIAASKI
+384 DMEIKSFNIAASKI

-403 SKNKDQLLTSISNK
+403 SKNTNQLITSISNK
-417 NKLLKDFVVSIQEEI
+417 NKLLNNFVMSIQEEI
-432 KTSNRKMQPEIIKQF
+432 KAASSKKQFEIIKQF
-447 EIRYEKNNQVLSLQI
+447 EIKYEKNNQVLSLQI
-462 TTLPQNKVNN
+462 TPLPQNKVKN

-486 QRNAA
+486 QRDAA

-522 SKLNKDDTE
+522 SKLNKEDTD

-563 NLESTDINETIIE
+563 NLELTDINETIKE

-590 NLLKGLPKIKVD
+590 TLLKGLPKIKVD
-602 ANMMRQVLI
+602 VNMMRQVLI
-611 NLIQNAQDAMVSNTK
+611 NLIQNAQDAMINNTK

-641 VLSIEDNGPGFSED
+641 ILSIEDNGPGFSAD

-665 TTKSH
+665 TSKSH

-675 FIIEISHLFE
+675 LAIVKKIIEEHEGTIVVENIKSGGANINIQLPISK
-685 NSGIKITTNLLKG
+685 SK
-698 LPKIKVD
+698 
-705 ANMMRQ
+705 
-711 VLNRVLKLIRI
+711 
-722 SIKIISSY
+722 
-730 PLKIMAQVFQKTY
+730 

>member
-7 IAALV
+7 IAGLV

-31 GSSYTIVLILS
+31 GNSYTFVLILS
-42 GFFILSLIAIIAN
+42 GVFILSLIAIIAN
-55 QIKKLFRNIKKDVM
+55 QIKKLFRNIKKDVI

-143 SLSSL
+143 TLSSM
-148 PATSQY
+148 PTTSQY
-154 AALSDLREKTGVQD
+154 GALSDLREKSGVQD

-215 KGLYLRVLAPINGT
+215 KGLYLRVLAPINEA

-234 RLILQ
+234 KLILQ
-239 ILQPVPNSLSTLAES
+239 ILQPVPDSLSTIAES
-254 VQDVFQDYQK
+254 VQTVFQDYHK
-264 LSYSRD
+264 LSFSRD
-270 SLKLI
+270 SLKVI

-341 SMTRQLDQATQTSE
+341 SMTKQLDQATQTSE

-378 VIVIND
+378 VIVVDD

-403 SKNKDQLLTSISNK
+403 SKNKDKLLTSISKK
-417 NKLLKDFVVSIQEEI
+417 NKLLTDFIRGIQEEI
-432 KTSNRKMQPEIIKQF
+432 YAFGRKKQTEVIKEF
-447 EIRYEKNNQVLSLQI
+447 EIKYENNNQVLLLQI
-462 TTLPQNKVNN
+462 TPLPQNKLNN

-486 QRNAA
+486 QRDAA

-522 SKLNKDDTE
+522 AKLNKDDTD
-531 ILDKA
+531 ILNKA
-536 VSTIVN
+536 VATIVN

-563 NLESTDINETIIE
+563 NLELTDINKFIKE
-576 ISHLFENSGIKITT
+576 ISHLFENSGIKIVTK
-590 NLLKGLPKIKVD
+590 LSKDLPEIRVD
-602 ANMMRQVLI
+602 VNMMRQVLI
-611 NLIQNAQDAMVSNTK
+611 NLIQNAQDAMMNNTK
-626 KPSIKINTNKYKNYL
+626 KQIIQINTNKLKNYI
-641 VLSIEDNGPGFSED
+641 VLSIEDNGPGFSAD

-675 FIIEISHLFE
+675 LAIVKKIIEEHEGAIAIE
-685 NSGIKITTNLLKG
+685 NIKNSGALIKIQ
-698 LPKIKVD
+698 LP
-705 ANMMRQ
+705 
-711 VLNRVLKLIRI
+711 I
-722 SIKIISSY
+722 SKS
-730 PLKIMAQVFQKTY
+730 K

>member
-403 SKNKDQLLTSISNK
+403 SKNNDQLLTSISNK

-675 FIIEISHLFE
+675 LAIVKKIIEEHEGIIVVENIKSGGAHINIQLPISK
-685 NSGIKITTNLLKG
+685 SK
-698 LPKIKVD
+698 
-705 ANMMRQ
+705 
-711 VLNRVLKLIRI
+711 
-722 SIKIISSY
+722 
-730 PLKIMAQVFQKTY
+730 

>member
-7 IAALV
+7 IATLV
-12 GALLLFLLSK
+12 GASLLFLLSK

-31 GSSYTIVLILS
+31 GSSYTVVLILS
-42 GFFILSLIAIIAN
+42 GIFILSLIAIIAN

-128 IMLTDLELKAERMAL
+128 IMLTDLELKAGRMAL
-143 SLSSL
+143 TLSSM
-148 PATSQY
+148 PTTSQY

-208 KIEPITN
+208 KIEPIKN
-215 KGLYLRVLAPINGT
+215 KGLYLRVLAPINGAAI
-229 SVSNE
+229 SNE

-239 ILQPVPNSLSTLAES
+239 ILQPVPDSLTTLAES

-270 SLKLI
+270 SLKVI

-384 AMEIKSFNIAASKI
+384 DMEIKSFNIAASKI

-403 SKNKDQLLTSISNK
+403 SKNTNQLITSISNK
-417 NKLLKDFVVSIQEEI
+417 NKLLNNFVVSIQEEI
-432 KTSNRKMQPEIIKQF
+432 KVASSKKQFEIIKQF
-447 EIRYEKNNQVLSLQI
+447 EIKYEKNNQVLSLQI
-462 TTLPQNKVNN
+462 TPLPQNKVKN

-486 QRNAA
+486 QRDAA

-522 SKLNKDDTE
+522 SKLNKEDTD

-563 NLESTDINETIIE
+563 NLELTDINETIKE

-590 NLLKGLPKIKVD
+590 TLLKGLPKIKVD
-602 ANMMRQVLI
+602 INMMRQVLI
-611 NLIQNAQDAMVSNTK
+611 NLIQNAQDAMVNHTK

-641 VLSIEDNGPGFSED
+641 ILSIEDNGPGFSLD

-665 TTKSH
+665 TSKSH

-675 FIIEISHLFE
+675 LAIMKKIIEEHEGTIVVENIKNGGANINIQLPISK
-685 NSGIKITTNLLKG
+685 SK
-698 LPKIKVD
+698 
-705 ANMMRQ
+705 
-711 VLNRVLKLIRI
+711 
-722 SIKIISSY
+722 
-730 PLKIMAQVFQKTY
+730 

>member
-7 IAALV
+7 IATLV
-12 GALLLFLLSK
+12 GASLLFLLSK

-31 GSSYTIVLILS
+31 GSSYTVVLILS
-42 GFFILSLIAIIAN
+42 GIFILSLIAIIAN

-128 IMLTDLELKAERMAL
+128 IMLTDLELKAGRMAL
-143 SLSSL
+143 TLSSM
-148 PATSQY
+148 PTTSQY

-208 KIEPITN
+208 KIEPIKN
-215 KGLYLRVLAPINGT
+215 KGLYLRVLAPINGAAI
-229 SVSNE
+229 SNE

-239 ILQPVPNSLSTLAES
+239 ILQPVPDSLTTLAES

-270 SLKLI
+270 SLKVI

-384 AMEIKSFNIAASKI
+384 DMEIKSFNIAASKI

-403 SKNKDQLLTSISNK
+403 SKNTNQLITSISNK
-417 NKLLKDFVVSIQEEI
+417 NKLLNNFVVSIQEEI
-432 KTSNRKMQPEIIKQF
+432 KVASSKKQFEIIKQF
-447 EIRYEKNNQVLSLQI
+447 EIKYEKNNQVLSLQI
-462 TTLPQNKVNN
+462 TPLPQNKVKN

-486 QRNAA
+486 QRDAA

-522 SKLNKDDTE
+522 SKLNKEDTD
-531 ILDKA
+531 IVDKA

-563 NLESTDINETIIE
+563 NLELIDINETIKE

-590 NLLKGLPKIKVD
+590 TLLKGLPKIKVD
-602 ANMMRQVLI
+602 INMMRQVLI
-611 NLIQNAQDAMVSNTK
+611 NLIQNAQDAMINNTK

-641 VLSIEDNGPGFSED
+641 ILSIEDNGPGFSLD

-675 FIIEISHLFE
+675 LAIVKKIIEEHEGTIIVENIKSGGANINIQLPISK
-685 NSGIKITTNLLKG
+685 SK
-698 LPKIKVD
+698 
-705 ANMMRQ
+705 
-711 VLNRVLKLIRI
+711 
-722 SIKIISSY
+722 
-730 PLKIMAQVFQKTY
+730 

>member
-531 ILDKA
+531 ILEKA

-611 NLIQNAQDAMVSNTK
+611 NLIQNAQDAMVNNTK

-641 VLSIEDNGPGFSED
+641 ILSIEDNGPGFSED

-675 FIIEISHLFE
+675 LAIVKKIIEEHEGIIVVENIKSGGAHINIQLPISK
-685 NSGIKITTNLLKG
+685 SK
-698 LPKIKVD
+698 
-705 ANMMRQ
+705 
-711 VLNRVLKLIRI
+711 
-722 SIKIISSY
+722 
-730 PLKIMAQVFQKTY
+730 

>member
-7 IAALV
+7 IATLV
-12 GALLLFLLSK
+12 GASLLFLLSK

-31 GSSYTIVLILS
+31 GSSYTVVLILS
-42 GFFILSLIAIIAN
+42 GIFILTLIAIIAN

-128 IMLTDLELKAERMAL
+128 IMLTDLELKAGRMAL
-143 SLSSL
+143 TLSSM
-148 PATSQY
+148 PTTSQY

-208 KIEPITN
+208 KIEPIKN
-215 KGLYLRVLAPINGT
+215 KGLYLRVLAPINGAAI
-229 SVSNE
+229 SNE

-239 ILQPVPNSLSTLAES
+239 ILQPVPDSLTTLAES

-270 SLKLI
+270 SLKVI

-384 AMEIKSFNIAASKI
+384 DMEIKSFNIAASKI

-403 SKNKDQLLTSISNK
+403 SKNTNQLITSISNK
-417 NKLLKDFVVSIQEEI
+417 NKLLNNFVMSIQEEI
-432 KTSNRKMQPEIIKQF
+432 KAASSKKQFEIIKQF
-447 EIRYEKNNQVLSLQI
+447 EIKYEKNNQVLSLQI
-462 TTLPQNKVNN
+462 TPLPQNKVKN

-486 QRNAA
+486 QRDAA

-522 SKLNKDDTE
+522 SKLNKEDTD

-555 EYARAPKL
+555 EYARAPQL
-563 NLESTDINETIIE
+563 NLELIDINETIKE

-590 NLLKGLPKIKVD
+590 TLLKGLPKIKVD
-602 ANMMRQVLI
+602 VNMMRQVLI
-611 NLIQNAQDAMVSNTK
+611 NLIQNAQDAMINNTK

-641 VLSIEDNGPGFSED
+641 ILSIEDNGPGFSLD

-665 TTKSH
+665 TSKSH

-675 FIIEISHLFE
+675 LAIVKKIIEEHEGTIVVENIKNGGANINIQLPISK
-685 NSGIKITTNLLKG
+685 SK
-698 LPKIKVD
+698 
-705 ANMMRQ
+705 
-711 VLNRVLKLIRI
+711 
-722 SIKIISSY
+722 
-730 PLKIMAQVFQKTY
+730 

>member
-590 NLLKGLPKIKVD
+590 NLLKGFPKIKVD

-611 NLIQNAQDAMVSNTK
+611 NLIQNAQDAMVNNTK

-675 FIIEISHLFE
+675 LAIVKKIIEEHEGIIVVE
-685 NSGIKITTNLLKG
+685 NIKSGGAHINIQ
-698 LPKIKVD
+698 LPIAKSK
-705 ANMMRQ
+705 
-711 VLNRVLKLIRI
+711 
-722 SIKIISSY
+722 
-730 PLKIMAQVFQKTY
+730 

>member
-42 GFFILSLIAIIAN
+42 SFFILSLIAIIAN

-611 NLIQNAQDAMVSNTK
+611 NLIQNAQDAMVNNTK

-641 VLSIEDNGPGFSED
+641 ILSIEDNGPGFSED

-675 FIIEISHLFE
+675 LAIVKKIIEEHEGTIVIENIKSGGAHINIQLPISK
-685 NSGIKITTNLLKG
+685 SK
-698 LPKIKVD
+698 
-705 ANMMRQ
+705 
-711 VLNRVLKLIRI
+711 
-722 SIKIISSY
+722 
-730 PLKIMAQVFQKTY
+730 

>member
-7 IAALV
+7 IATLV
-12 GALLLFLLSK
+12 GASLLFLLSK

-31 GSSYTIVLILS
+31 GSSYTVVLILS
-42 GFFILSLIAIIAN
+42 GIFILSLIAIIAN
-55 QIKKLFRNIKKDVM
+55 QIKKLFGNIKKDVM

-128 IMLTDLELKAERMAL
+128 IMLTDLELKAGRMAL
-143 SLSSL
+143 TLSSM
-148 PATSQY
+148 PTTSQY

-208 KIEPITN
+208 KIEPIKN
-215 KGLYLRVLAPINGT
+215 KGLYLRVLAPINGAAI
-229 SVSNE
+229 SNE

-239 ILQPVPNSLSTLAES
+239 ILQPVPDSLTTLAES

-270 SLKLI
+270 SLKVI

-341 SMTRQLDQATQTSE
+341 SMTRQLDQATQTSA

-384 AMEIKSFNIAASKI
+384 DMEIKSFNIAASKI
-398 LQVDL
+398 LQIDL
-403 SKNKDQLLTSISNK
+403 SKNTNQLITSISNK
-417 NKLLKDFVVSIQEEI
+417 NKLLNDFVVSIQEEI
-432 KTSNRKMQPEIIKQF
+432 KAASSKKHFEIIKQF
-447 EIRYEKNNQVLSLQI
+447 EIKYEKNNQILSLQI
-462 TTLPQNKVNN
+462 TPLPQNKVKN

-486 QRNAA
+486 QRDAA

-522 SKLNKDDTE
+522 SKLNKEDTD

-563 NLESTDINETIIE
+563 NLELTDINETIKE

-590 NLLKGLPKIKVD
+590 TLLKGLPKIKVD
-602 ANMMRQVLI
+602 VNMMRQVLI
-611 NLIQNAQDAMVSNTK
+611 NLIQNAQDAMINNTK

-641 VLSIEDNGPGFSED
+641 ILSIVDNGPGFSAD

-665 TTKSH
+665 TSKSH

-675 FIIEISHLFE
+675 LAIVKKIIEEHEGTIVVENIKNGGANINIQLPISK
-685 NSGIKITTNLLKG
+685 SK
-698 LPKIKVD
+698 
-705 ANMMRQ
+705 
-711 VLNRVLKLIRI
+711 
-722 SIKIISSY
+722 
-730 PLKIMAQVFQKTY
+730 

>member
-432 KTSNRKMQPEIIKQF
+432 KTSNKKMQPEIIKQF

-675 FIIEISHLFE
+675 LAIVKKIIEEHEGIIVVENIKSGGAHINIQLPISK
-685 NSGIKITTNLLKG
+685 SK
-698 LPKIKVD
+698 
-705 ANMMRQ
+705 
-711 VLNRVLKLIRI
+711 
-722 SIKIISSY
+722 
-730 PLKIMAQVFQKTY
+730 

>member
-22 ASSSSEFIS
+22 ASSNSEFIS
-31 GSSYTIVLILS
+31 GSSYTIVLLLS

-275 FSITLTLVLMLAI
+275 FSITLTLVLILAI

-341 SMTRQLDQATQTSE
+341 SMTRQLDQATQTSQ

-432 KTSNRKMQPEIIKQF
+432 KTSSRKMQPEIIKQF

-611 NLIQNAQDAMVSNTK
+611 NLIQNAQDAMVNNTK

-641 VLSIEDNGPGFSED
+641 ILSIEDNGPGFSEE

-675 FIIEISHLFE
+675 LAIVKKIIEEHEGIIVVENIKSGGAHINIQLPISK
-685 NSGIKITTNLLKG
+685 SK
-698 LPKIKVD
+698 
-705 ANMMRQ
+705 
-711 VLNRVLKLIRI
+711 
-722 SIKIISSY
+722 
-730 PLKIMAQVFQKTY
+730 